1 MIHQM
6 FLFVRDWSKRSVNE
20 YPSARADEV
29 LRGGGPPPRTI
40 YRSRFSSSSLIIQ
53 YEGFCTRSEYLSHVW
68 KQIFLAA
75 SHFLFS
81 RHLEVLLNNILNLT
95 KSSFFNKLLSVL
107 LDSLLPQSRQTPL
120 S

>member
-20 YPSARADEV
+20 YPSARAEEV
-29 LRGGGPPPRTI
+29 LRPPPPPRTI

-75 SHFLFS
+75 RPFFIFS
-81 RHLEVLLNNILNLT
+81 
-95 KSSFFNKLLSVL
+95 S
-107 LDSLLPQSRQTPL
+107 P
-120 S
+120 